1 MVNFKSSGFDKGT
14 GGKSGKFQFDC
25 DGCILFT
32 RRSIN
37 ITNSFSFS
45 LYNLPFYTV
54 FRSRTI
60 ANVKEANC
68 IIQITQISDR
78 NSIIDCSFGNT
89 WRVFGV
95 KIIDKVAI
103 ACVAAGPRTRLN
115 HLMYRFWASATQA
128 KSLEHSSIH
137 YFCFNSNELDLTIN
151 NEYSDR
157 VASFI
162 MRCGNRDFCCG
173 CKSIPTKS
181 LIDRYENVINF
192 EVVSKNTIKRDSS
205 FNVYRQWKIS
215 FEDRVVVRG
224 SKTSFINRQYGAGP
238 TEKPAMSLI
247 SEIGGIRT

>member
-1 MVNFKSSGFDKGT
+1 MMINFKSCGLDKET
-14 GGKSGKFQFDC
+14 REKSGKFQFDC

-37 ITNSFSFS
+37 ITNSFSFA

-54 FRSRTI
+54 FPSRAI

-115 HLMYRFWASATQA
+115 HLMYRF
-128 KSLEHSSIH
+128 
-137 YFCFNSNELDLTIN
+137 
-151 NEYSDR
+151 
-157 VASFI
+157 
-162 MRCGNRDFCCG
+162 
-173 CKSIPTKS
+173 
-181 LIDRYENVINF
+181 
-192 EVVSKNTIKRDSS
+192 
-205 FNVYRQWKIS
+205 
-215 FEDRVVVRG
+215 
-224 SKTSFINRQYGAGP
+224 
-238 TEKPAMSLI
+238 
-247 SEIGGIRT
+247 